1 MQPRTQQTTMHC
13 SSFMENQIAAET
25 IAKLSKQETTTKFTR
40 ETTRWSV
47 SASFSCLF
55 LVCWTKY
62 NQIPWYVKGL
72 NVYDSLVLIYVQIIL
87 FYPCILVL
95 TYKYQFCFSEM
106 ALYHHMNVLTFYL
119 CEQLVTPKHQRS
131 DFSLSFCFCNRKKKF
146 FIIYLHLMLQHPV
159 EKHLFVLPAGIASSL
174 NTHYKILLFS

>member
-55 LVCWTKY
+55 LLCWTKY
-62 NQIPWYVKGL
+62 NQTHWYVKGL

-95 TYKYQFCFSEM
+95 TYKY
-106 ALYHHMNVLTFYL
+106 VLFFRNGSLSPHESSYLLPLWTACHTQASTFWL
-119 CEQLVTPKHQRS
+119 QLVLLFLQQ
-131 DFSLSFCFCNRKKKF
+131 KKKVLY
-146 FIIYLHLMLQHPV
+146 YL
-159 EKHLFVLPAGIASSL
+159 FTFNASTPSRKTSL
-174 NTHYKILLFS
+174 CATCRYRLESEHSL